1 MKISRHGQSC
11 CAIDA
16 IVEWWRGEPMK
27 IGLSLGL
34 AVVLVADPAIAD
46 TWQTMPALMP
56 SSPSTCTYMASVYEL
71 SADGSVF
78 KGTSPSG
85 RPFQSTVA
93 ADGTVT
99 LQYGPSTISGNV
111 RSKQFTMV
119 GEKGCRWDLVPFVP
133 IAAQITPG
141 GEWTIGR
148 WEGTIS
154 KVGNSGGGSGLQ
166 SDPRTLIIQRNANG
180 ILVCSFAEPQWAAR
194 TPMKSCMIGT
204 DTISMVTYASS
215 AIELSRSGTDGL
227 VGTFIVSAANR
238 TKVFL
243 NRSR

>member
-1 MKISRHGQSC
+1 
-11 CAIDA
+11 
-16 IVEWWRGEPMK
+16 
-27 IGLSLGL
+27 
-34 AVVLVADPAIAD
+34 
-46 TWQTMPALMP
+46 
-56 SSPSTCTYMASVYEL
+56 MASIYEL

-141 GEWTIGR
+141 GE
-148 WEGTIS
+148 
-154 KVGNSGGGSGLQ
+154 
-166 SDPRTLIIQRNANG
+166 
-180 ILVCSFAEPQWAAR
+180 PQWAAR

-238 TKVFL
+238 TKVIL